1 MNDRWGH
8 VLESTVPDL
17 VLDVVKG
24 QDPVP
29 LLMTATPIQKLA
41 DARRLVQFS
50 ANYLGT
56 LVSFAK
62 DREGLI
68 SGIEFT
74 NQTAENPQKRQDKT
88 ALDHCVALDRHPWAA
103 LVVGIVRPSYM
114 FSAMKFANDAAS
126 ATNVDGNLYRPVR
139 QLANLCKKGKTRY
152 GYILT
157 DMELSVWYFPDLAE
171 GAETRPWFKPIPFT
185 SWGEGQ
191 LTTDLAI
198 WWLCMMSMEATI
210 NQDAAPYPAV

>member
-1 MNDRWGH
+1 MLEFMNERWGH
-8 VLESTVPDL
+8 VLDSTVPDL
-17 VLDVVKG
+17 VLNVVKG

-74 NQTAENPQKRQDKT
+74 NQTAENTEKRQDS
-88 ALDHCVALDRHPWAA
+88 LGP
-103 LVVGIVRPSYM
+103 
-114 FSAMKFANDAAS
+114 
-126 ATNVDGNLYRPVR
+126 
-139 QLANLCKKGKTRY
+139 LCCFG
-152 GYILT
+152 
-157 DMELSVWYFPDLAE
+157 
-171 GAETRPWFKPIPFT
+171 
-185 SWGEGQ
+185 
-191 LTTDLAI
+191 
-198 WWLCMMSMEATI
+198 
-210 NQDAAPYPAV
+210 